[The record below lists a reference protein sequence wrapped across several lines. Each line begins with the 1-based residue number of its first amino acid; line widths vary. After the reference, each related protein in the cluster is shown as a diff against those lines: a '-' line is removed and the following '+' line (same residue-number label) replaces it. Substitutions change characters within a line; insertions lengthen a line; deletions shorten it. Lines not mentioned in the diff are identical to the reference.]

1 VADVDTLSNFAK
13 SNGLATVRFWAFD
26 RDTPN
31 GNGGLSTMNG
41 NGAPPLALQQ
51 RVLEIL
57 PIAR

>member
-1 VADVDTLSNFAK
+1 MADVDTLSNFAK

-41 NGAPPLALQQ
+41 NGAPPLAYNNEFLKFFQ
-51 RVLEIL
+51 
-57 PIAR
+57 

>member
-13 SNGLATVRFWAFD
+13 ANGLATVRFWAFD

-41 NGAPPLALQQ
+41 NGAPPLAYNNEFLKFFQ
-51 RVLEIL
+51 
-57 PIAR
+57 